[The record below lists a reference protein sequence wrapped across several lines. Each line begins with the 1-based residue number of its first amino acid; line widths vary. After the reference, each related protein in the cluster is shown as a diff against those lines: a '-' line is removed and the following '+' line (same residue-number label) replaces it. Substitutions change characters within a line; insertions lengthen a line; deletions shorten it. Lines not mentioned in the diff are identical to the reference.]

1 MLQNFRVCSIS
12 NRHTEPMDKVAKM
25 FSSSVHGPEE
35 AASVGLQHKK
45 NDDQVNVKT

>member
-1 MLQNFRVCSIS
+1 MLPNFRVCIIS

-35 AASVGLQHKK
+35 AALVGLQYKRTTTK
-45 NDDQVNVKT
+45 